1 MGYIKLTGDQSDI
14 LQFIDEKISDQ
25 KYDEIID
32 LSLKLLLDNLSLSDE
47 SSDFLYELL
56 EKITLICD
64 KTPNVMKKI
73 TSMIK
78 PLLITED
85 EWIHTESL
93 IIIEKISKIYP
104 EFLEDLTSTIQD
116 CLNNKNNTIREISLK
131 IIGNLI
137 LTDFLTWGDLLPL
150 FFTGLEDNYWKIRK
164 ESLLSIRALLK
175 NHNIGKDQLNTIINT
190 VFTKVGDDNSEVQEL
205 TFEILKDSYI
215 FFPTSSFQSLLL
227 RLLDDNN
234 SVVCEKGVILIGNLG
249 YKDFLNV
256 KPILFK
262 LLELLKNQNLIL
274 QPKIIETFVKISYK
288 FPLDIVNMVFN
299 KINDSDQDF
308 VEILIDILIYVGLN
322 NLNLTFDYFLEKS
335 YKSDSQIIGFL
346 SKMLRRLSEEKIE
359 RIEEQCARLLGMLE
373 NSDWRLK
380 LKIISFLA
388 KINDFLNNKDLAI
401 WFYIKFKDIFEF
413 ENDPDVKS
421 YLNKEIEKIP
431 QYFEDFESLIK
442 DYKREQNFYYKELIN
457 LQNFPGIFRDD
468 LLKKLDL
475 HKFKETKSSMEDKIG
490 KFINKIDKFDN
501 SIHNYKYKRL
511 DIDLIDDW
519 VNLKQDLFEQI
530 GDIRNYISP
539 KIEKE
544 KKIYANGLKKRVSI
558 IKSRIDV
565 LIPELE
571 YLAELNTKIKE
582 LIINGESEEAKK
594 NFEHLTNIRNKI
606 FRIESEIGQ
615 LWIGNLEFKDEFKNL
630 TIYWTEVKIETQQ
643 LLYTVSYTLRDMQRF
658 LVQGD
663 IPNEK
668 IKIELSFE
676 LMFNDFQNLILKST
690 RSLAELLEQF
700 EIVISP
706 IYEEIKVK
714 EFDKAKNLL
723 DFVISQTRNTAEEFN
738 KEILK
743 TYSQLDNIIKL
754 DVEKSRM
761 IRNYLND
768 WQQVRESLSEK
779 SNEIRNLVS
788 QEILLN
794 RIHILHDLINPIPI
808 SLLIKRLKIPEEAI
822 FNLLEEG
829 KIIGHIKD
837 NKLYLPE
844 QFPEYD
850 QIISIYPEFRKLS
863 NKNILFS
870 VNIQNNARS
879 FLHELSVLIIWPKF
893 FNLDSKDS
901 SPKLIEFKEFP
912 PEFNQKFKWK
922 FEVISNKS
930 PHLSQQLREGEIRL
944 IIHFRDTFNV
954 IREKISNFEIIMN

>member
-1 MGYIKLTGDQSDI
+1 MGNIKLTGDQSDI

-32 LSLKLLLDNLSLSDE
+32 LCLKLLLDNLSLSDE
-47 SSDFLYELL
+47 SNEFLYELL

-64 KTPNVMKKI
+64 KTPHVMKQI

-78 PLLITED
+78 PLLKTED
-85 EWIHTESL
+85 EWIQTENL
-93 IIIEKISKIYP
+93 IILEKISKIYP
-104 EFLEDLTSTIQD
+104 EFLKDLTNTIQN
-116 CLNNKNNTIREISLK
+116 CLSNKNSTIREISIK

-137 LTDFLTWGDLLPL
+137 LTDFLTWGSLLPL
-150 FFTGLEDNYWKIRK
+150 FFTGLKDNYWKIRRQC
-164 ESLLSIRALLK
+164 LLSIKGLLK
-175 NHNIGKDQLNTIINT
+175 NHEIEKDLLNTMIEA
-190 VFTKVGDDNSEVQEL
+190 VLTKVGDDNSEVQEL

-215 FFPTSSFQSLLL
+215 FFPTTSFQSLLL

-234 SVVCEKGVILIGNLG
+234 PVVCEKVVVLIGDLG
-249 YKDFLNV
+249 YRDFSNV
-256 KPILFK
+256 KSILFK
-262 LLELLKNQNLIL
+262 LLELIKNQNPII
-274 QPKIIETFVKISYK
+274 QPKIIETLVKISSTYT
-288 FPLDIVNMVFN
+288 LDIINMIFN

-308 VEILIDILIYVGLN
+308 IEILIDILTFVGLD
-322 NLNLTFDYFLEKS
+322 NLNIIFDYFLEKS
-335 YKSDSQIIGFL
+335 YNSN
-346 SKMLRRLSEEKIE
+346 SKINDFISRMLKRLSEEKME
-359 RIEEQCARLLGMLE
+359 KIEEQCARLLGMLE
-373 NSDWRLK
+373 NNDWRTRLK
-380 LKIISFLA
+380 LISFLG
-388 KINDFLNNKDLAI
+388 KISDFLNNKDLAI
-401 WFYIKFKDIFEF
+401 WFYIKFKDILEF

-421 YLNKEIEKIP
+421 HLKHELDKIP
-431 QYFEDFESLIK
+431 HIFEDFESLK
-442 DYKREQNFYYKELIN
+442 QDYKREQNFYYKELIN
-457 LQNFPGIFRDD
+457 LQNFPGIFRED
-468 LLKKLDL
+468 LLKKLEL
-475 HKFKETKSSMEDKIG
+475 HKFKEAKSSMEDKIG
-490 KFINKIDKFDN
+490 KFISKIDKFDD
-501 SIHNYKYKRL
+501 SIFNYKFKRL
-511 DIDLIDDW
+511 DIDLIEDW
-519 VNLKQDLFEQI
+519 TYLKEDLFEQI
-530 GDIRNYISP
+530 GDIRKYIAGM
-539 KIEKE
+539 IEKE
-544 KKIYANGLKKRVSI
+544 KKVYANGLKKRVSI

-615 LWIGNLEFKDEFKNL
+615 LWIGNLEFKEEFKDL
-630 TIYWTEVKIETQQ
+630 TIYWAEVKIETQQ
-643 LLYTVSYTLRDMQRF
+643 LLYTISYTLRDMQRF

-668 IKIELSFE
+668 IKSELSFE

-690 RSLAELLEQF
+690 RSVKELLEQF

-706 IYEEIKVK
+706 IYEEVKVK
-714 EFDKAKNLL
+714 EFDKANNLL

-743 TYSQLDNIIKL
+743 TYSQLDKL
-754 DVEKSRM
+754 IELNVEKSKM

-779 SNEIRNLVS
+779 SNEIRIMVS

-794 RIHILHDLINPIPI
+794 RIQILHGLINPIPI
-808 SLLIKRLKIPEEAI
+808 SLLIKRLKIPEESI

-850 QIISIYPEFRKLS
+850 KIISIYPEFRKIS
-863 NKNILFS
+863 SKYILFS

-879 FLHELSVLIIWPKF
+879 FLHELSVIIIWPKF
-893 FNLDSKDS
+893 FNLDSGDS

-912 PEFNQKFKWK
+912 PEFNQKIKWK
-922 FEVISNKS
+922 FEVNTHKS

-944 IIHFRDTFNV
+944 IIRFRDKFNI